1 MRVILT
7 SKQAIKAKTGQE
19 YVKCSFIDAQ
29 TGEAGDL
36 FCTKEQFAS
45 YELPEDRVLTAE
57 QLKALDWPV
66 SESNAEFN
74 QRGRLVGLK

>member
-7 SKQAIKAKTGQE
+7 SKQAIKSKAGQE
-19 YVKCSFIDAQ
+19 YVKCSFIDAL

-45 YELPEDRVLTAE
+45 YELPEDRVITAE
-57 QLKALDWPV
+57 ALKAIDWPV
-66 SESNAEFN
+66 QETNAEFN